1 MRLFVALVP
10 PPAVLGGLEAAVAPL
25 RARQP
30 GLRWTSQDA
39 WHITQAFL
47 SEADET
53 AAARLTP
60 RLARAAGRH
69 LPCHVAFAGAGA
81 FPAAARAH
89 VRWCGLRGDH
99 RDVAAL
105 AASVAAA
112 ARRAGAPPADE
123 GRPFR
128 PHLTLARCRA
138 PADVRG
144 LVDALRGYEGPGWTA
159 DRVHLIHSR
168 PGGQP
173 RYATVASWP
182 LGPG

>member
-10 PPAVLGGLEAAVAPL
+10 PPAVLGGLEAAVAPF

-30 GLRWTSQDA
+30 ELRWTSRDA
-39 WHITQAFL
+39 WHITLAFL
-47 SEADET
+47 GEADET
-53 AAARLTP
+53 AVARLTP

-69 LPCHVAFAGAGA
+69 PPCRVMFAGAGA
-81 FPAAARAH
+81 FPATARAR
-89 VRWCGLRGDH
+89 VLWCGLRGDH

-123 GRPFR
+123 RRPFR

-173 RYATVASWP
+173 RYATVASWS

>member
-10 PPAVLGGLEAAVAPL
+10 PPVVLGGLEAVVAPL
-25 RARQP
+25 RARQTE
-30 GLRWTSQDA
+30 LRWTSQDD
-39 WHITQAFL
+39 WHITLAFL
-47 SEADET
+47 GEADET

-69 LPCHVAFAGAGA
+69 PPCRVTFASAGA
-81 FPAAARAH
+81 FPAATRAR
-89 VRWCGLRGDH
+89 VLWCGLRGDH

-112 ARRAGAPPADE
+112 ARRAGAPPAGE

-159 DRVHLIHSR
+159 DRVHLIRSR